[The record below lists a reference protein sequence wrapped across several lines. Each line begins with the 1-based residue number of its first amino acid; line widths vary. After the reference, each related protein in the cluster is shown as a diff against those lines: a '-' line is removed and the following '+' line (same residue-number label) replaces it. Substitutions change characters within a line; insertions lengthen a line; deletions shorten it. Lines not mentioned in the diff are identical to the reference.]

1 MAARPPPEPVSP
13 APGGPA
19 RRRAPVAPAT
29 SGRPRPRP
37 ATFYRA
43 ETLHPEQSVGYLMKR
58 VLQSLLLQAD
68 RALGPH
74 DLTHAQWLPL
84 YRIARGEC
92 LTVAALA
99 REQALDP
106 GAMTRA
112 LDRLEA
118 KGLIKRVR
126 SVADRRVVQIEL
138 TPAGRDAA
146 AMVPP
151 ALAEVLNGHLAGFSR
166 AEWQELIGMLRRM
179 LANGEAMRAV
189 QGDE

>member
-1 MAARPPPEPVSP
+1 
-13 APGGPA
+13 
-19 RRRAPVAPAT
+19 
-29 SGRPRPRP
+29 
-37 ATFYRA
+37 
-43 ETLHPEQSVGYLMKR
+43 MKR

-74 DLTHAQWLPL
+74 ELTHAQWLPL

-99 REQALDP
+99 RDQSLDP

-118 KGLIKRVR
+118 KGLIRRVR

-146 AMVPP
+146 AVVPP
-151 ALAEVLNGHLAGFSR
+151 ALAEVLNGHLAGFTR
-166 AEWQELIGMLRRM
+166 AEWQALIGMLRRM

-189 QGDE
+189 QGGE